1 MKPYFAGVVGAALF
15 AAVAVSPACRA
26 QTQPKPAAPPAHSA
40 KQYTNIAAL
49 LTWPLQG
56 HSGFDRVAAELH
68 RLFAME
74 PMRQQQFSG
83 DGPVRLEDG
92 VLSFAYLS
100 VTTQKMDIGVELDP
114 CYPAKRAAEL
124 TGAAIEPGYFSL
136 HGIDIGTGYK
146 ASANGMMVRFDTHPG
161 AHGCV
166 KTIHIHPVRATQ

>member
-1 MKPYFAGVVGAALF
+1 MRPYFARISTAAIF
-15 AAVAVSPACRA
+15 AAIMTLPACQA
-26 QTQPKPAAPPAHSA
+26 QTQPKSNTPPARSG
-40 KQYTNIAAL
+40 QYANVAAL

-56 HSGFDRVAAELH
+56 RPGFDRVGAELH

-146 ASANGMMVRFDTHPG
+146 ATANGMMVRFDTHPG

>member
-1 MKPYFAGVVGAALF
+1 MSLYFARAVGIALF

-26 QTQPKPAAPPAHSA
+26 QTQPKPDAPPARAA

-56 HSGFDRVAAELH
+56 RSGFDRVAAELH

-92 VLSFAYLS
+92 ILSFAYHS
-100 VTTQKMDIGVELDP
+100 VTTEKMDIGVELDP
-114 CYPAKRAAEL
+114 CYPAARAVEL
-124 TGAAIEPGYFSL
+124 TGAAEEPGYFSL
-136 HGIDIGTGYK
+136 HGVDIGTGYK

-166 KTIHIHPVRATQ
+166 KTLHIHPVRTTR